1 MRAHAWPGGR
11 QVLLPN
17 RHRGN
22 RESTG
27 SLSESRKVGKGLDG
41 AEFRQGTARKFG
53 TVQCQLHERHDFL
66 CGGTAPEA

>member
-1 MRAHAWPGGR
+1 M
-11 QVLLPN
+11 
-17 RHRGN
+17 
-22 RESTG
+22 G